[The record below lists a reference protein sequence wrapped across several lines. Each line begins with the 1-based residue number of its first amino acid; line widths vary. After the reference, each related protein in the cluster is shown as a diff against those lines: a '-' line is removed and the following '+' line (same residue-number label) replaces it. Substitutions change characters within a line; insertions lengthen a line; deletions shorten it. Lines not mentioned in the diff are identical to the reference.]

1 MAMPVGGA
9 AGTIVE
15 CNWSGSKTRQRARR
29 LRGYS
34 GPFASGHPMSVLL
47 PKGGMPRV
55 AAECAIVRP
64 IKFGDFVK
72 DSSSDHCSDKIEI
85 LPHGDCLLWVK
96 QTMFDGSP
104 LYPPKADFRCAK
116 KDRLAAVSLDVQLRL
131 LTSAPRLNDWGL
143 ALADR
148 GLADTTRETKGEN
161 YRAHCN

>member
-1 MAMPVGGA
+1 
-9 AGTIVE
+9 
-15 CNWSGSKTRQRARR
+15 
-29 LRGYS
+29 
-34 GPFASGHPMSVLL
+34 MSVLL

-55 AAECAIVRP
+55 AAGCAIVRP

-148 GLADTTRETKGEN
+148 GLALADTTRETKGEN

>member
-1 MAMPVGGA
+1 LNATAPAVRRGKPRVG
-9 AGTIVE
+9 
-15 CNWSGSKTRQRARR
+15 RF
-29 LRGYS
+29 GYS
-34 GPFASGHPMSVLL
+34 GPFAPDPTWCRCHPMSVLL

-55 AAECAIVRP
+55 AAGCAIVRP

>member
-1 MAMPVGGA
+1 VAMPVGGA

-64 IKFGDFVK
+64 IKFGA
-72 DSSSDHCSDKIEI
+72 
-85 LPHGDCLLWVK
+85 LGRK
-96 QTMFDGSP
+96 QTFAPQKDMSALP
-104 LYPPKADFRCAK
+104 QKRTFRAPN
-116 KDRLAAVSLDVQLRL
+116 LM
-131 LTSAPRLNDWGL
+131 SALC
-143 ALADR
+143 
-148 GLADTTRETKGEN
+148 K
-161 YRAHCN
+161 